1 VRPAARAAA
10 WLVGITLASTQS
22 NAANEWG
29 GSVAL
34 TSDYFVRGISR
45 SSDHPALQL
54 DLQYANLSGFL
65 AGAFASNTQIDSSER
80 RDVELSGFVGYARD
94 LGDEWR
100 GRFMVSH
107 YAYPWNQAGSHYN
120 YDEVDF
126 DLAYQGWLHFSM
138 GYSPNSPRFLP
149 WPHSYILGVSEKS
162 AEVSL
167 QRQVFDKFS
176 LTAGAGYSFLG
187 GPESGGYAYW
197 SGGAAYDFHSLTLVL
212 SYVNT
217 TAEAKALFY
226 NAAATGQWTATAIW
240 RF

>member
-1 VRPAARAAA
+1 M
-10 WLVGITLASTQS
+10 
-22 NAANEWG
+22 AANEWG
-29 GSVAL
+29 GSAAVS
-34 TSDYFVRGISR
+34 SDYFVRGVSR
-45 SSDHPALQL
+45 TNDHPALQL
-54 DLQYANLSGFL
+54 DLHYAGRSGFL
-65 AGAFASNTQIDSSER
+65 AGAFASNTQIDPGEP
-80 RDVELSGFVGYARD
+80 RDVELSGYIGYAHN
-94 LGDEWR
+94 LSDEWR
-100 GRFMVSH
+100 GKIMVSH

-120 YDEVDF
+120 YDELDF
-126 DLAYQGWLHFSM
+126 DLAYQGWLHFSV

-149 WPHSYILGVSEKS
+149 VPYRRLIGVSEKS

-167 QRQVFDKFS
+167 QRQVYDKFS
-176 LTAGAGYSFLG
+176 LTAGAGYSFLD

-197 SGGAAYDFHSLTLVL
+197 SGGAAYDFQSLTLVL